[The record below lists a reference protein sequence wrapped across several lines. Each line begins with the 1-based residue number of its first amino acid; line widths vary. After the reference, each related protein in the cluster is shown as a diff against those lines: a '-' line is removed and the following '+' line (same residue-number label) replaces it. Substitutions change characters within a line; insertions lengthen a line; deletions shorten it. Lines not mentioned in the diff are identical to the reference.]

1 MDFSDA
7 SALESAADFLKSTEE
22 DPKAKTGIVGHG
34 RYQFSFFLNLSG
46 NSGKPRPKRRSEDR
60 PYSAAT
66 GQN

>member
-34 RYQFSFFLNLSG
+34 RHQFSFLKILSG
-46 NSGKPRPKRRSEDR
+46 NSGKPRPKRSEDR